1 MMNRTFKNIH
11 NEIQRLIDSEVTSYE
26 VFKMTGVSRS
36 TLDDLRRKTDD
47 KRHKKIENLSLKVAE
62 QLYSYAKKNLPK

>member
-62 QLYSYAKKNLPK
+62 QLYSYAKKSLPR

>member
-1 MMNRTFKNIH
+1 MNRTFKNIH

-36 TLDDLRRKTDD
+36 TLDDLRRKNDD

-62 QLYSYAKKNLPK
+62 QLYSYAKKSLPR

>member
-62 QLYSYAKKNLPK
+62 QLYSYAKKSLPK

>member
-1 MMNRTFKNIH
+1 MNRTFKNIH

-62 QLYSYAKKNLPK
+62 QLYSYAKKSLPK

>member
-1 MMNRTFKNIH
+1 MNRTFKNIH

-62 QLYSYAKKNLPK
+62 QLYSYTKKSLPR

>member
-1 MMNRTFKNIH
+1 MNRTFKNIH

-26 VFKMTGVSRS
+26 VFKMTGVSRG

-62 QLYSYAKKNLPK
+62 QLYSYAKKSYLI

>member
-47 KRHKKIENLSLKVAE
+47 KRYKKIENLSLKVAE
-62 QLYSYAKKNLPK
+62 QLYSYAKKSLPR

>member
-1 MMNRTFKNIH
+1 MNRTFKNIH

-62 QLYSYAKKNLPK
+62 QLYSYAKKSLPR

>member
-1 MMNRTFKNIH
+1 MNRTFKNIH

-62 QLYSYAKKNLPK
+62 QLYSYAKKSLT

>member
-62 QLYSYAKKNLPK
+62 QLYSYSKKSLPK

>member
-62 QLYSYAKKNLPK
+62 QLYSYTKKSLPR